1 MQSQPVFVWFCFSN
15 IVLQIGRAGKQ
26 HLRNMRERKKK
37 VSEMLGSLISLNNVH
52 VDIDTL

>member
-37 VSEMLGSLISLNNVH
+37 VSEMLGSLISLNTVH
-52 VDIDTL
+52 VDVDTL